1 MHTGFTYRIASVAAL
16 GGLLFGFDTAI
27 INGAIILLKQQFGW
41 TELQMEI
48 AASSLLAGCILGSA
62 IAGALSDAFGR
73 KRILLVSAAIFTLS
87 SLATALP
94 RNLAEFTAARFI
106 GGIAIGIASLLAP
119 LYIAEIS
126 PESIRGRLVS
136 LNQFAIVL
144 GILLSYFTG
153 WGLAFFGAG
162 SWRWMF
168 ASMAI
173 PSILFLLAL
182 IPVPESPRW
191 LVRAGQTANAEQVL
205 TRLGD
210 DLSRIEEIRVALAA
224 EAGASVLQPKLRKPL
239 AIGMLLAVFQQVTGI
254 NTILYYG
261 SIIFTEHARAGDT
274 SAALWANVL
283 IGLVN
288 LAFTVVALFTI
299 DRAGRKALLML
310 AAAGMGASLAILCVL
325 FAAQVTNH
333 TAILACI
340 LSYVA
345 FFAVGLG
352 PGVWVVIAELFPTNV
367 RGRAMSVSTV
377 TLWAACLL
385 ITSTFLSLV
394 DAITIQGAFGLY
406 AVLCL
411 CTCIFVWR
419 VVPETKGQTLE
430 AIERQ
435 WMAAK

>member
-1 MHTGFTYRIASVAAL
+1 MAAPIKDDARSQTRQAHTAFTYRIASVAAL

-27 INGAIILLKQQFGW
+27 INGAIILLKQQFQW
-41 TELQMEI
+41 TEFQIEI

-73 KRILLVSAAIFTLS
+73 KRILLLSAAIFALS
-87 SLATALP
+87 SLATAVP
-94 RNLAEFTAARFI
+94 RNLWEFTAARFI

-144 GILLSYFTG
+144 GILLSYLTG
-153 WGLAFFGAG
+153 WGLAFLGAG

-173 PSILFLLAL
+173 PSILFLFAL
-182 IPVPESPRW
+182 LPVPESPRW
-191 LVRAGQTANAEQVL
+191 LVRAGQIANAEQVL
-205 TRLGD
+205 TKLGD
-210 DLSRIEEIRVALAA
+210 EPHRVEEIRAALAE
-224 EAGASVLQPKLRKPL
+224 EADAKLLQPRLRRPL

-261 SIIFTEHARAGDT
+261 SVIFTEHARSGST

-310 AAAGMGASLAILCVL
+310 ASAGMGASLAILCVL
-325 FAAQVTNH
+325 FSLPVPNH
-333 TAILACI
+333 AAILACI
-340 LSYVA
+340 LAYVA

-352 PGVWVVIAELFPTNV
+352 PGVWVVI
-367 RGRAMSVSTV
+367 S
-377 TLWAACLL
+377 
-385 ITSTFLSLV
+385 
-394 DAITIQGAFGLY
+394 
-406 AVLCL
+406 
-411 CTCIFVWR
+411 
-419 VVPETKGQTLE
+419 
-430 AIERQ
+430 
-435 WMAAK
+435 

>member
-1 MHTGFTYRIASVAAL
+1 V
-16 GGLLFGFDTAI
+16 
-27 INGAIILLKQQFGW
+27 
-41 TELQMEI
+41 
-48 AASSLLAGCILGSA
+48 
-62 IAGALSDAFGR
+62 
-73 KRILLVSAAIFTLS
+73 
-87 SLATALP
+87 
-94 RNLAEFTAARFI
+94 ARFI

-144 GILLSYFTG
+144 GILLSYLTG
-153 WGLAFFGAG
+153 WGLAFLGAG

-173 PSILFLLAL
+173 PSFLFLVAL
-182 IPVPESPRW
+182 FPVPESPRW
-191 LVRAGQTANAEQVL
+191 LVSAGQTADAEQVL
-205 TRLGD
+205 KKLGD
-210 DLSRIEEIRVALAA
+210 DPKRVEEVRVALAE
-224 EAGASVLQPKLRKPL
+224 EAGAKLMQRRLRKPL
-239 AIGMLLAVFQQVTGI
+239 AIGMLLAIFQQVTGI

-261 SIIFTEHARAGDT
+261 SVIFTEHARSGNT

-283 IGLVN
+283 IGLIN
-288 LAFTVVALFTI
+288 LVFTVVALFTI
-299 DRAGRKALLML
+299 DKAGRKALLML
-310 AAAGMGASLAILCVL
+310 ASAGMGVSLAILCVL
-325 FAAQVTNH
+325 FSMPAPNH
-333 TAILACI
+333 AAILGCI

-352 PGVWVVIAELFPTNV
+352 PGVWVVISELFPTNV

-377 TLWAACLL
+377 TLWSACLL

-394 DAITIQGAFGLY
+394 NAITIQGAFGLY

-411 CTCIFVWR
+411 CTCLFVWR

-435 WMAAK
+435 WMVRK